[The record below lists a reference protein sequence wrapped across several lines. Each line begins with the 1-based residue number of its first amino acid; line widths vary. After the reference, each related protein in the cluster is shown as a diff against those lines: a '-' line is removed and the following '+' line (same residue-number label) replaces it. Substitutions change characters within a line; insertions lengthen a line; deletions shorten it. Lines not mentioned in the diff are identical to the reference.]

1 MDFDISKENIQPL
14 RGGRNASQLGVAL
27 QAQTDMDHHRE
38 LLQQQSEFEHQIE
51 TYTGDDPLEI
61 WYNYISWVEQSY
73 PKQGHEGN
81 LGPLLERCLC
91 LFEKDPRYR
100 NDRRLCKLF
109 IKYIDQHQNPLE
121 LYHMMYASELCRGC
135 ADMYRAWAYYYEAT
149 GDFQN
154 AHTIFE
160 YAKKEL
166 AQPIGD
172 ILSAQE
178 SLVLAAGRHMIYG
191 PNERDLSEKRQAL
204 TSLQTFKPGQVG
216 SVRNA
221 ISDYPVT
228 LGAPVAGLSNAS
240 IPVYEDK
247 GPQVRGAEAGP
258 ISIIA
263 AAKRQEVP
271 KENTLKPGQW
281 TTVVLKNKLVGQR
294 NLNSCGG
301 NADRASI
308 PIYEDQDEELRVA
321 ERNSFVSAEK
331 HQEMSTVKQEMWKM
345 RPLAQGSGPGYE
357 DGLKRTTDFVSETF
371 ENYSDWIVSLTIPE
385 PKDDRMVPMYPKAKV
400 YSKINTEYSLEELRT
415 GRYLPAKSQHQ
426 SVKNLSYH
434 EQISYQNISKH
445 HHEQT
450 QREESHHQSPL
461 AFNIWNS
468 PQEKQV
474 LNFDLWNTSKHDTP
488 NTSINIPKSSVPQFS
503 IYEQSTLALQEHIE
517 PKGSAMKTPFK
528 DLNAE
533 ELAETG
539 SRGGMDVAAA
549 APVDSAKRLPLYDD
563 DSSSSYDKIPETA
576 DFNDLTCNTQMF
588 GFNLNV
594 MQVSTPQNKQQYP
607 ANSEANAAKLTPKQL
622 FAEQTLKNDGEKY
635 EKNLSTIFEETK
647 SYGQSSSSSSS
658 NAATKSSLFGSNF
671 KQNTMAKISEEHNS
685 YLAQNLMVNAA
696 LRSSSL
702 GDLMDFDQQTNPVP
716 SIPKPVESV
725 VPAPTKFTPLTVV
738 PSDPFKQNLIE
749 ALLRRVNFP
758 GPHIH
763 GYVYLSS
770 IPKLVVRKESVNI
783 GLDKYVIEKQLGK
796 GTYGTVF
803 RGIDVRTGNTVA
815 VKFQRPANKWE
826 FYICR
831 ELRSRLAQ
839 HPLWERFMDVRIG
852 YFSDQASVLISEF
865 MPCGSLLSVANTV
878 KQKSGR
884 PMKESLC
891 IHFCLEMLKVVQAM
905 HEVKIIHADIK
916 PDNFLVQLTTNDA
929 IVLQLIDF
937 GCSIDMSLFPPNASF
952 TRKVTTENFIC
963 CEMLDDRPWNY
974 HTDLFCIA
982 ATAHVLLFDKYIQM
996 RKNDGHWSISNRLP
1010 RYARLD
1016 LWNMFF
1022 STLLNQQDGP
1032 ANSAAL
1038 QAMLEDSLNHKFDD
1052 YHNELRFLTNLLKNR

>member
-27 QAQTDMDHHRE
+27 QAQTDMDHQRE
-38 LLQQQSEFEHQIE
+38 LLQQQSEFERQIA
-51 TYTGDDPLEI
+51 TYTGDDPLEL
-61 WYNYISWVEQSY
+61 WYQYISWVEQSY

-81 LGPLLERCLC
+81 LGALLERCLC

-154 AHTIFE
+154 AHIIFE

-166 AQPIGD
+166 AQPFSD
-172 ILSAQE
+172 ILRAHE

-216 SVRNA
+216 SVRSAASEN
-221 ISDYPVT
+221 PLT
-228 LGAPVAGLSNAS
+228 LGAPIAGRSNAC

-247 GPQVRGAEAGP
+247 GQEVKGAEAGP

-281 TTVVLKNKLVGQR
+281 TTVVLKSKSGQR
-294 NLNSCGG
+294 NCGG
-301 NADRASI
+301 NPDRASI
-308 PIYEDQDEELRVA
+308 PIYEDQEEGLKGA
-321 ERNSFVSAEK
+321 ECSSFVSTG
-331 HQEMSTVKQEMWKM
+331 QELPTDKQELGKLK
-345 RPLAQGSGPGYE
+345 PLVQGSGPDLVSILEGR
-357 DGLKRTTDFVSETF
+357 KRTNDFVSKTF

-385 PKDDRMVPMYPKAKV
+385 PKDDRIIPMYPKAKV
-400 YSKINTEYSLEELRT
+400 YSEVNTEYSLEELRAV
-415 GRYLPAKSQHQ
+415 RYLPAKSEPVQ
-426 SVKNLSYH
+426 NLSYH
-434 EQISYQNISKH
+434 ASLQEQMSYQHN
-445 HHEQT
+445 EQT
-450 QREESHHQSPL
+450 QAP
-461 AFNIWNS
+461 AFCIWDS
-468 PQEKQV
+468 PQNTEKNERSM
-474 LNFDLWNTSKHDTP
+474 LNFDLWNSSKHEASAVSL
-488 NTSINIPKSSVPQFS
+488 NVRKSPVRKFS
-503 IYEQSTLALQEHIE
+503 IYEQSTLALQEQIE

-528 DLNAE
+528 NLNAE

-563 DSSSSYDKIPETA
+563 DSSSSFDNITESVN
-576 DFNDLTCNTQMF
+576 FNDLTCNTQMF

-594 MQVSTPQNKQQYP
+594 MQVSTPQSKQP
-607 ANSEANAAKLTPKQL
+607 FGANIEANAAKLTPKQL
-622 FAEQTLKNDGEKY
+622 FAEQTLKGEGDKV

-647 SYGQSSSSSSS
+647 SYGSSSSSS

-671 KQNTMAKISEEHNS
+671 KQNTMAKISEEHTS

-702 GDLMDFDQQTNPVP
+702 GELMDFDQHASPAVP
-716 SIPKPVESV
+716 SMQKPTPEQV
-725 VPAPTKFTPLTVV
+725 VPAPTKITPLDVV
-738 PSDPFKQNLIE
+738 PSDPFKQSLIE
-749 ALLRRVNFP
+749 MLLRRVNFP
-758 GPHIH
+758 GPHRH
-763 GYVYLSS
+763 GYCYLSS
-770 IPKLVVRKESVNI
+770 IPKLVVRKEVVNL

-803 RGIDVRTGNTVA
+803 RGIDLRTGNPVA
-815 VKFQRPANKWE
+815 VKFQRPANRWE

-839 HPLWERFMDVRIG
+839 HPLRERFMDVTIG

-916 PDNFLVQLTTNDA
+916 PDNFLVQLTMNDA

-952 TRKVTTENFIC
+952 TRKVTTEDFIC
-963 CEMLDDRPWNY
+963 CEMRDNRPWNY

-982 ATAHVLLFDKYIQM
+982 ATAHVLLFDKYMQL
-996 RKNDGHWSISNRLP
+996 RKNDGHWSILNRLP

-1022 STLLNQQDGP
+1022 STLLNQQEGP